1 MASTHKSLRSGTAN
15 KRPTT
20 SIADGQ
26 IALNTNA
33 ASPGLYFKD
42 STGASI
48 IKIGPV
54 HVGTTAPNVAP
65 AGSSGNSTGEAWL
78 DTSLTPNGW
87 KVWTG
92 AAWTNA
98 TPVGSDTVQ
107 GLLELATN
115 AETQA
120 GSDTARA
127 VTPAGLQ
134 SKVSDSTSTTSS
146 TTIASSTAVKS
157 AYELANAALPKS
169 GGTVTGNLEIGTSGS
184 LTFEGATADAFETTL
199 AVVDP
204 TADRTITL
212 PNVTG
217 TVVTT
222 GDTGTVTSTMILDG
236 TILNADVNASAAI
249 AGTKISPDF
258 GSQNAVTTGTS
269 TAASFIPTSSTVPTN
284 GVYLPAANN
293 VAISTN
299 GTGRLFIDSSGRVL
313 VGTSTSRTVG
323 DIAHNIQLEGASG
336 NTGISIVNNYST
348 LADPSAYITLA
359 RSRSST
365 VGGSGLVSSGD
376 YLGLLDFT
384 GNDGS
389 SFKVAARIGAFVD
402 GTPGASDMPGR
413 LVFSTTADGAS
424 NPTERLRITSAGL
437 VGVGTASP
445 RSLLSFGTADTS
457 GTNGINLYDNGGN
470 YRTGIGATSSYLRLY
485 TPSDGSLQLGRLS
498 TSDGSTFL
506 EAARIDNSGRL
517 LVGTSTAR
525 SIATQ
530 SWGIQQEGTNY
541 SNTGISLTANRNDAD
556 SAYLVFAKTR
566 GTSVGS
572 VTSVNSQDNLGGIF
586 FAGADGSTVN
596 SYGAAIT
603 AFTDGTPG
611 TNDMP
616 GRLVFSTTA
625 DGAASPTER
634 LRITSAGRVG
644 IGTTSPEGK
653 LEVSAGNAEGL
664 RLSSPSYLSTS
675 QGPWIAFNGGPS
687 AGWDLARVQGI
698 RGGGNA
704 EGALVFYTN
713 NGGGAPG
720 TISEK
725 ARIDETGR
733 LLVGTSSSRGNW
745 FNTTFADPLVQ
756 LEGSSSTRL
765 SITRNDNSDN
775 SGELMLGNSRSSA
788 YAVLSNNDNLGR
800 ISFQGADGS
809 EMVAGA
815 YIQCFV
821 DGTPGANDMPGRL
834 VFSTTADGASSPT
847 ERMRIDST
855 GLVTLAGPG
864 IKFPATQVASADPN
878 TLDDYEEGTWTPTIG
893 GTATYSLQSGFY
905 TKVGRLVCIQFAIG
919 ITTLGTG
926 STTQISGLP
935 FNASST
941 NSAGSCHYFNSLA
954 TNVVRLVPEVNT
966 SLAGKIVFSALTAA
980 GGSTLGV
987 TIFQNAT
994 NVHGTVCYITT

>member
-1 MASTHKSLRSGTAN
+1 LARYQPDPQRLESL
-15 KRPTT
+15 
-20 SIADGQ
+20 DGCC
-26 IALNTNA
+26 
-33 ASPGLYFKD
+33 
-42 STGASI
+42 
-48 IKIGPV
+48 
-54 HVGTTAPNVAP
+54 
-65 AGSSGNSTGEAWL
+65 L
-78 DTSLTPNGW
+78 D
-87 KVWTG
+87 
-92 AAWTNA
+92 NA
-98 TPVGSDTVQ
+98 TPVGSATVQ

-157 AYELANAALPKS
+157 AYDLANAALPKS

-204 TADRTITL
+204 TADRTITF
-212 PNVTG
+212 PDTTG

-222 GDTGTVTSTMILDG
+222 GDTGTVTSAMIANS
-236 TILNADVNASAAI
+236 TIVDADISASAEIAVSKLADGAARQLLQTDA
-249 AGTKISPDF
+249 AGTGVEWTTNVDVPGTLD
-258 GSQNAVTTGTS
+258 VTGTTTLDS
-269 TAASFIPTSSTVPTN
+269 TLSIPLGSAASPTVFFTGDSNTGIYSP
-284 GVYLPAANN
+284 GADQ

-299 GTGRLFIDSSGRVL
+299 GTGRLFVD
-313 VGTSTSRTVG
+313 
-323 DIAHNIQLEGASG
+323 ASG
-336 NTGISIVNNYST
+336 NVGIGASAVSNRKLTIDGGASYAIQRFTASVTEFCKIEFGDSSSVAAGQLVYDNANNSFSIVT
-348 LADPSAYITLA
+348 
-359 RSRSST
+359 
-365 VGGSGLVSSGD
+365 
-376 YLGLLDFT
+376 
-384 GNDGS
+384 ND
-389 SFKVAARIGAFVD
+389 
-402 GTPGASDMPGR
+402 
-413 LVFSTTADGAS
+413 
-424 NPTERLRITSAGL
+424 TERLRITSAGL
-437 VGVGTASP
+437 VGVGTSAPAYTLVAKGGVATTGIVASIINP
-445 RSLLSFGTADTS
+445 VSGGNSKIHFTDDATYNWTAGTVGNAFAITPSEASTSS
-457 GTNGINLYDNGGN
+457 GTPALYIN
-470 YRTGIGATSSYLRLY
+470 SS
-485 TPSDGSLQLGRLS
+485 
-498 TSDGSTFL
+498 
-506 EAARIDNSGRL
+506 
-517 LVGTSTAR
+517 
-525 SIATQ
+525 
-530 SWGIQQEGTNY
+530 
-541 SNTGISLTANRNDAD
+541 
-556 SAYLVFAKTR
+556 
-566 GTSVGS
+566 
-572 VTSVNSQDNLGGIF
+572 
-586 FAGADGSTVN
+586 
-596 SYGAAIT
+596 
-603 AFTDGTPG
+603 
-611 TNDMP
+611 
-616 GRLVFSTTA
+616 
-625 DGAASPTER
+625 
-634 LRITSAGRVG
+634 GRVG

-855 GLVTLAGPG
+855 GLMTLAGPG